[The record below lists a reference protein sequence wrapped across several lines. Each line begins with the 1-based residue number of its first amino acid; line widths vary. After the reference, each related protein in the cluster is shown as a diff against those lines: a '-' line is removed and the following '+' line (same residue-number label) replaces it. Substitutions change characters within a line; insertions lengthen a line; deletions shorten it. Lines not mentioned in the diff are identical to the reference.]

1 MLKRAAEARWP
12 LSEQPAAIDCSVG
25 DGTRT
30 AKDHVHNRA
39 APTSKKWWRFSMKT
53 VAHHGDKAEIL
64 RRLRDVGPDR
74 RARWGRMSAHQM
86 ICHLSDSLRMATGE
100 KSVSNASGLLHRTIL
115 KWIVLYAPLRWP
127 AGVPTRPEID
137 QEIGGT
143 SPFDF
148 AADVAELEALLD
160 CITTQSGS
168 IDRRAHPVFGRMS
181 KAAWLRWAY
190 LHMDHHLRQFGV

>member
-1 MLKRAAEARWP
+1 
-12 LSEQPAAIDCSVG
+12 
-25 DGTRT
+25 
-30 AKDHVHNRA
+30 
-39 APTSKKWWRFSMKT
+39 MKT
-53 VAHHGDKAEIL
+53 VARPSDKAEIL
-64 RRLRDVGPDR
+64 RRLRVVGPDR

-86 ICHLSDSLRMATGE
+86 ICHLCDSFRMATGQ
-100 KSVSNASGLLHRTIL
+100 KPVSEASGLFHRTIL

-148 AADVAELEALLD
+148 AADVAELGVLLD
-160 CITTQSGS
+160 RITTQSES
-168 IDRRAHPVFGRMS
+168 IDRRVHPVFGRMS

-190 LHMDHHLRQFGV
+190 LHTDHHLRQFGA